1 MRMTSV
7 ILAGICA
14 LSQVTLG
21 ANEVVVTSPRGAVS
35 MTIGVNGQG
44 QLNYELSCRGQAA
57 VVESSA
63 LGITIDGVRLGRG
76 VTLGRPSRQSVDES
90 YLTRGV
96 HSMAR
101 NHFNGATIPVTHAK
115 SGTSYVL
122 EVRVFDDGAGF
133 RYVAERTGLH
143 QVSGEDTVFQLPAGS
158 AVWFQTNVANYEEIH
173 KRLTLDEVPADT
185 FMGPPVVAEL
195 PGGGYAALTEA
206 ALFNYSG
213 MTIRSPGDASKPL
226 EAVFQDDKAW
236 ELEGTIK
243 SPWRVIMVSP
253 DLDGLVNCDI
263 VTNLN
268 DPPSAE
274 LANAD
279 WIQPGRGFWHWW
291 SGTMGNWDS
300 VAFDRQFHWVDY
312 AAEFGFECYLVDAG
326 WEHTWKKPGKDKWA
340 LLKELTTYAAEN
352 GVGIVVWK
360 RWKTGR
366 TEGIDMEGLD
376 DPESRRDF
384 FRHCKAAGAVGI
396 KIDYMDSESKQMIDF
411 YTDVLKDTAN
421 AQLMVDFHGANKPT
435 GESRTYPNEVTR
447 EGVRGLEYNKWSAL
461 PPHHY
466 ASLPFTRFLAGHGD
480 FTPCTFNVE
489 TLKGTTF
496 ALQLATA
503 VCYTSPVMFYA
514 DKPELYL
521 KSPAVDVFKAIPSVW
536 DETRVLAGSA
546 IGELVVMA
554 RRKGDQ
560 WFVGIINGK
569 EDERSRWLS
578 LSFLGQGQYAA
589 VQLADDPDRPDKLV
603 RTETV
608 VQTSSA
614 IKVRI
619 NAGGG
624 FVAMF
629 TPLD

>member
-7 ILAGICA
+7 ILAGVCM
-14 LSQVTLG
+14 LSQVALG
-21 ANEVVVTSPRGAVS
+21 ANDVVITSPKGAVS

-44 QLNYELSCRGQAA
+44 QLSYRLACGDRE

-76 VTLGRPSRQSVDES
+76 VALGRPTRQSVDET

-101 NHFNGATIPVTHAK
+101 NHFNSATIPVLHGK

-143 QVSGEDTVFQLPAGS
+143 QVSGEDTAFQLPADS
-158 AVWFQTNVANYEEIH
+158 AIWFQTNVANYEEIH
-173 KRLTLDEVPADT
+173 KRLALTDVPADT
-185 FMGPPVVAEL
+185 FMGPPVVVEL
-195 PGGGYAALTEA
+195 AGGGYAALTEA
-206 ALFNYSG
+206 ALFHYSG
-213 MTIRSPGDASKPL
+213 MTIRASGDASKPL
-226 EAVFQDDKAW
+226 EAAFQDDKAW

-253 DLDGLVNCDI
+253 DLNGLVNCDI
-263 VTNLN
+263 ISNLN
-268 DPPSAE
+268 EPPSAE

-300 VAFDRQFHWVDY
+300 VAFDRQQQWVDY

-326 WEHTWKKPGKDKWA
+326 WEHTWKKPGQDKWA
-340 LLKELTTYAAEN
+340 LLKELTTYAAEK

-376 DPESRRDF
+376 DPQSRRDF
-384 FRHCKAAGAVGI
+384 LRHCKAAGAVGI
-396 KIDYMDSESKQMIDF
+396 KIDYMDSESKAIIDF
-411 YTDVLKDTAN
+411 YTDVMKDTA
-421 AQLMVDFHGANKPT
+421 AEQLMVDFHGANKPT

-447 EGVRGLEYNKWSAL
+447 EGIRGLEYNKWSAL

-480 FTPCTFNVE
+480 FTPCTFNVK

-503 VCYTSPVMFYA
+503 ICYTSPVMFYA

-521 KSPAVDVFKAIPSVW
+521 ASAAVDVFKAIPSVW

-546 IGELVVMA
+546 IGDLAVMA
-554 RRKGDQ
+554 RRQGDT
-560 WFVGIINGK
+560 WFVGIINGGSQ
-569 EDERSRWLS
+569 RSYELN
-578 LSFLGQGQYAA
+578 LSFLSGRAYAA
-589 VQLADDPDRPDKLV
+589 VQLADDPDRPDNLV
-603 RTETV
+603 RTETT
-608 VQTSSA
+608 VQASSSLS
-614 IKVRI
+614 VEM

-629 TPLD
+629 SLVQ

>member
-1 MRMTSV
+1 MRMMSV
-7 ILAGICA
+7 ILAGLCV
-14 LSQVTLG
+14 LSQVALG
-21 ANEVVVTSPRGAVS
+21 AGEVVVSSPAGTVS
-35 MTIGVNGQG
+35 MTVGVNVQG
-44 QLNYELSCRGQAA
+44 QLYYRLSEGDR
-57 VVESSA
+57 VVIEPSP

-76 VTLGRPSRQSVDES
+76 VSLGKPVRQSKDET
-90 YLTRGV
+90 YATRGV

-101 NHFNGATIPVTHAK
+101 NHYNGAAIPVTHDK
-115 SGTSYVL
+115 SRTSYVL
-122 EVRVFDDGAGF
+122 EVRLFDDGAGF

-143 QVSGEDTVFQLPAGS
+143 QVSGEDTAFKLPADS
-158 AVWFQTNVANYEEIH
+158 AIWFQTNVANYEEIH
-173 KRLTLDEVPADT
+173 KRLMLADVPADT

-206 ALFNYSG
+206 ALFDYSG
-213 MTIRSPGDASKPL
+213 MTIRSSGDAAEPL
-226 EAVFQDDKAW
+226 EAAFQDDKNW

-253 DLDGLVNCDI
+253 DLNGLVNCDI
-263 VTNLN
+263 IMNLN
-268 DPPSAE
+268 EPPSPE

-279 WIQPGRGFWHWW
+279 WIRPGRGFWHWW
-291 SGTMGNWDS
+291 SGRMGNWDS
-300 VAFDRQFHWVDY
+300 VAFDRQFQWVDY
-312 AAEFGFECYLVDAG
+312 AAQFGFECYLVDAG

-340 LLKELTTYAAEN
+340 LLKELTDYAAEK

-384 FRHCKAAGAVGI
+384 LRRCQAAGAVGI
-396 KIDYMDSESKQMIDF
+396 KIDYMDSESKKMIDF
-411 YTDVLKDTAN
+411 YTDVLKDAART
-421 AQLMVDFHGANKPT
+421 QLMVDFHGANKPT
-435 GESRTYPNEVTR
+435 GESRTYPHEVTR
-447 EGVRGLEYNKWSAL
+447 EGIRGLEYNKWSAL

-503 VCYTSPVMFYA
+503 ICYTSPVMFYA

-521 KSPAVDVFKAIPSVW
+521 KSNAVDLFKAIPSVW

-546 IGELVVMA
+546 IGDLAVLA
-554 RRKGDQ
+554 RRRGEV
-560 WFVGIINGK
+560 WFVGIINGGPQ
-569 EDERSRWLS
+569 RSYELN
-578 LSFLGQGQYAA
+578 LSFLGGGPYAS
-589 VQLADDPDRPDKLV
+589 VQLADDPARPDNLL
-603 RTETV
+603 RTETT
-608 VQTSSA
+608 VQASTSLSV
-614 IKVRI
+614 KMST
-619 NAGGG
+619 GGG
-624 FVAMF
+624 FVGMF
-629 TPLD
+629 SPVR